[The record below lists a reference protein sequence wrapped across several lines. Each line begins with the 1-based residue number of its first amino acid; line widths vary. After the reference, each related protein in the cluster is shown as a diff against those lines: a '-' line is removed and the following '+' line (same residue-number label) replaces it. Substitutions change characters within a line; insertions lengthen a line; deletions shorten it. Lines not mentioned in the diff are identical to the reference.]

1 MDALLNMCYCYYGE
15 KVRKMKLKVVS
26 KLLVIL
32 GAIEVGLMGVMNF
45 NLIGSIFGSWPLLVK
60 IVYIL
65 IGIAGLWGAYAM
77 LTKKK

>member
-1 MDALLNMCYCYYGE
+1 
-15 KVRKMKLKVVS
+15 VRKMKLKVVS